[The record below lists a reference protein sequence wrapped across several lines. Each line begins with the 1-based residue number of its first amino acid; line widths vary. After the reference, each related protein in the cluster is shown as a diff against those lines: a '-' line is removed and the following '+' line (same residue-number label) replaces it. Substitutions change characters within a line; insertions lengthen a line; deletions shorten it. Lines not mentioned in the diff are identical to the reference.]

1 MKCWKNTIIHYQ
13 VERRVLLTL
22 QQKIQV
28 RFSNSLVKL
37 FDALTSEENYE
48 NKGEFKP
55 SEEASSAAPP
65 PPLKISRWTLGEY

>member
-13 VERRVLLTL
+13 VERRFLLTL

-48 NKGEFKP
+48 NEGEFKP

-65 PPLKISRWTLGEY
+65 PP